1 MAPSHLHAQTHTGT
15 TCRKRSPQGVQSNF
29 ISPHMQDEDGHPQS
43 SSTLLA
49 AHRKVTVTRGFNHTG
64 TLAIPSQGWLHSIH
78 HHRVCT
84 KKATITQGYNYS
96 RGQGLMDRVSF
107 NKKKNVLSHTGHGR

>member
-78 HHRVCT
+78 HHRVYT
-84 KKATITQGYNYS
+84 KKSNYHPGVQLLTGTGS
-96 RGQGLMDRVSF
+96 HGQGEF
-107 NKKKNVLSHTGHGR
+107 

>member
-43 SSTLLA
+43 SSTLPA
-49 AHRKVTVTRGFNHTG
+49 AHHKVTVTHGFNHTG
-64 TLAIPSQGWLHSIH
+64 TLAIPSQGWLLD
-78 HHRVCT
+78 T
-84 KKATITQGYNYS
+84 PPQGTYKKSNYHPGVQLLMGTGS
-96 RGQGLMDRVSF
+96 HGQGEF
-107 NKKKNVLSHTGHGR
+107 